1 MENVPV
7 QGGKKRQVVETTLK
21 QRTIRNN
28 LIGYAFISP
37 WLIGFIGIIVGPMLY
52 SLYLSFTHY
61 DLLSAPSWIGMENY
75 INIFTQDP
83 RFWTTLKVTFLFVF
97 IAVPLRLIFALA
109 IAMLMNMGFR
119 GAGVYSLIYYVPSII
134 GGSVAVAVIW
144 RQIFGREGALNHVL
158 AWFNIEGYN
167 WFAHPDYALS
177 VLILLIVWQFGSPMV
192 IFLAGLRQIP
202 SELYEAAAVDGAN
215 AFHRFF
221 RITIPMLTP
230 VIFFNLVFAVING
243 FLTFTQA
250 FLITAGGP
258 IDRTLLYALYLYQ
271 NAFEYFRMGYAS
283 ALAWILLLII
293 GILTALIFL
302 TSKKWV
308 YYESEGGK
316 QGAQ

>member
-1 MENVPV
+1 MNSLPSLGDNQTEIKTVTP
-7 QGGKKRQVVETTLK
+7 KKRALK
-21 QRTIRNN
+21 EN
-28 LIGYAFISP
+28 LIAFAFISP
-37 WLIGFIGIIVGPMLY
+37 WLIGFIGIIVGPMIY
-52 SLYLSFTHY
+52 SLYLSFTSY
-61 DLLSAPSWIGMENY
+61 DLLSSPRWVGFDNY
-75 INIFTQDP
+75 VRMFTNDP
-83 RFWTTLKVTFLFVF
+83 RFWTTLKVTLIFVA
-97 IAVPLRLIFALA
+97 IAVPLRLMFALA
-109 IAMLMNMGFR
+109 VAMLMNMGHR
-119 GAGVYSLIYYVPSII
+119 GSGFYSLIYYVPSII

-158 AWFNIEGYN
+158 GWFNMEGYN

-202 SELYEAAAVDGAN
+202 QELYEAAAVDGAN
-215 AFHRFF
+215 KFHCFF
-221 RITIPMLTP
+221 KITLPMLTP
-230 VIFFNLVFAVING
+230 VIFFNLIFAIING

-271 NAFEYFRMGYAS
+271 NAFQYFQMGYAS
-283 ALAWILLLII
+283 ALAWVLLLII
-293 GILTALIFL
+293 GLLTAIVFI

-316 QGAQ
+316 S

>member
-1 MENVPV
+1 MSSLPNLE
-7 QGGKKRQVVETTLK
+7 QKEKAIKTMTKEKRNFRQ
-21 QRTIRNN
+21 N
-28 LIGYAFISP
+28 LVAYAFISP
-37 WLIGFIGIIVGPMLY
+37 WLFGFIAIIVGPMIY
-52 SLYLSFTHY
+52 SLYLSFTSY
-61 DLLSAPSWIGMENY
+61 DLLSAPRWIGFDNY
-75 INIFTQDP
+75 IRMFTNDP
-83 RFWTTLKVTFLFVF
+83 RFWTTLKVTLIFVA
-97 IAVPLRLIFALA
+97 IAVPLRLVFALA
-109 IAMLMNMGFR
+109 VAMLMNTGHRGSGF
-119 GAGVYSLIYYVPSII
+119 YSLIYYVPSII

-158 AWFNIEGYN
+158 SWFGVEGYN

-192 IFLAGLRQIP
+192 IFLAGLKQIP
-202 SELYEAAAVDGAN
+202 QELYEAAAVDGSN
-215 AFHRFF
+215 KIQSFF
-221 RITIPMLTP
+221 NITLPMLTP
-230 VIFFNLVFAVING
+230 VIFFNLIFAIING

-283 ALAWILLLII
+283 ALAWVLLVII
-293 GILTALIFL
+293 GAFTAIIFL

-316 QGAQ
+316 S